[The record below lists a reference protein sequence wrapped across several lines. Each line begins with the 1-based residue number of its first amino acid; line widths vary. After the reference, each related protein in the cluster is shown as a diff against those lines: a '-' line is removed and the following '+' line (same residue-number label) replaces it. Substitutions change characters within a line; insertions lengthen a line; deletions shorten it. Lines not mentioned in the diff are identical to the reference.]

1 MHVHVVHHSGSGTY
15 KRKATFTSS
24 QSDTVQLTTVELL
37 QHQYIQMGNR
47 VQQVCSQVDRV
58 YVMRD

>member
-1 MHVHVVHHSGSGTY
+1 MHVVHYSGGGTY
-15 KRKATFTSS
+15 KSKATFTSL

-37 QHQYIQMGNR
+37 QHQYIQMGNQ

-58 YVMRD
+58 YVLRG